1 MHQKSSQ
8 SSLEV
13 AIEKSVS
20 RGIFLSSASLLEQ
33 ATISLQEGWR
43 TSAGHLDL
51 KRRERTSLFPWRGQ
65 FSPQL
70 VELLLQRY
78 AERSA
83 VVLDPFVG
91 SGTTLFEAARQ
102 GLSCY
107 AADINPAAV
116 ALARTAYF
124 VRLPPSE
131 RQHLIVKA
139 ESLLKKAMRPAFTDL
154 FSFLEHLECEI
165 DNYTLSE
172 EEAILPL
179 IRDTEDQ
186 LIRIILINTLIRIFD
201 NNYRRKRNW
210 YRSFYEQAAII
221 SNLPYSA
228 AQYHVFHNDARSLPL
243 ANRSI
248 QLIVTSP
255 PYINVFNYHQNNRAV
270 MEQLGWN
277 LLAIAQSEIGANRK
291 HRQNRF
297 LTVIQYALD
306 MLAALREMRR
316 LLAENGHLIIVIGR
330 ESTIRGVRL
339 GNSRLITALALGGAG
354 FHLASVEE
362 RKFLNKF
369 GEIIYEDVLHLA
381 PNSTLPPSNEEFARS
396 LALCVL
402 SDAFQQIDAEA
413 PAGQEILEAISKA
426 HRVQPSPFF
435 DPEHTIGGLL

>member
-8 SSLEV
+8 SLLDA
-13 AIEKSVS
+13 AIEQSLPKD
-20 RGIFLSSASLLEQ
+20 ILSSGARLLEQ
-33 ATISLQEGWR
+33 ATFLLQKGRR

-51 KRRERTSLFPWRGQ
+51 QRRERTSLFPWRGQ

-78 AERSA
+78 AEQRT

-116 ALARTAYF
+116 ALSQTVHF
-124 VRLPPSE
+124 VRLTPSE
-131 RQHLIVKA
+131 RQDLIQEA
-139 ESLLKKAMRPAFTDL
+139 ESLLKKALQPAFIDL
-154 FSFLEHLECEI
+154 FSLSDLEPGIDDYSHPKEEIILSLIKDTDNHL
-165 DNYTLSE
+165 L
-172 EEAILPL
+172 
-179 IRDTEDQ
+179 
-186 LIRIILINTLIRIFD
+186 RIILVNTLMKYFE
-201 NNYRRKRNW
+201 NKNKKGNNW
-210 YRSFYEQAAII
+210 YTSFHELAAII
-221 SNLPYSA
+221 RNLPYSV
-228 AQYHVFHNDARSLPL
+228 AQYHIFHNDARSLPL
-243 ANRSI
+243 ANTSV

-255 PYINVFNYHQNNRAV
+255 PYINVFNYHQNNRPL
-270 MEQLGWN
+270 MERLGWN
-277 LLAIAQSEIGANRK
+277 LLTVAQSEIGANRK

-316 LLAENGHLIIVIGR
+316 LLVEDGHLIIVIGR

-354 FHLASVEE
+354 LELASVEE

-369 GEIIYEDVLHLA
+369 GEVIYEDVLHLT
-381 PNSTLPPSNEEFARS
+381 PTSLPPAFNDELARS
-396 LALCVL
+396 LALCL
-402 SDAFQQIDAEA
+402 LRDSFQQNYADA
-413 PAGQEILEAISKA
+413 PTNQEILEAISKA
-426 HRVQPSPFF
+426 RCVDPSPLFN
-435 DPEHTIGGLL
+435 PEHAIGGFL